1 MNGPLPS
8 ILQPLTRPASW
19 GWRGIIGVRNRRYD
33 RGRGV
38 HRADCPVISVGNLT
52 TGGTGKTPMVR
63 WIVERLRDDG
73 RRPAVLLR
81 GYGSHDPDQSDEARL
96 YREVLDG
103 VPILANPD
111 RVAALHRHLLDE
123 PATDCAVLDDGFQ
136 HRRLHRDLDLVL
148 VDATVPLDSLRM
160 LPAGHLREPLESLR
174 RADAVVITRS
184 AGVDAELSARIES
197 LHGRPPL
204 AWTDHGWSGLE
215 LHADGSLQVE
225 DCSWL
230 DGRRFACRL
239 GIGHPGPVRA
249 QLQAAGGE
257 IVEDLPV
264 RDHAPFAR
272 SELDRLLALEG
283 RVDGIFMTAKD
294 RVKAQP
300 LLDAGC
306 TIPLVVPRLR
316 LRFHAGQAALV
327 ALLEGAMSG

>member
-1 MNGPLPS
+1 MTGPLPS

-19 GWRGIIGVRNRRYD
+19 GWRGIIGVRNRRFD
-33 RGRGV
+33 RGHGV
-38 HRADCPVISVGNLT
+38 HRADRPVISVGNLT

-73 RRPAVLLR
+73 HHPAVLLR
-81 GYGSHDPDQSDEARL
+81 GYGSRDPEQSDEARL
-96 YREVLDG
+96 YREALDG
-103 VPILANPD
+103 VPILADPD
-111 RVAALHRHLLDE
+111 RVAALHRHLLDD

-136 HRRLHRDLDLVL
+136 HRRLHRDIDLVL

-174 RADAVVITRS
+174 RAHAVVITRS
-184 AGVDAELSARIES
+184 SGEDADLASRIEA

-204 AWTDHGWSGLE
+204 AWTDHQWSGLE
-215 LHADGSLQVE
+215 LHVEGTAHVE

-230 DGRRFACRL
+230 EGRRFACRL
-239 GIGHPGPVRA
+239 GIGHPESVRS
-249 QLQAAGGE
+249 QLRAAGGE
-257 IVEDLPV
+257 IVEDMPV

-272 SELDRLLALEG
+272 AEVERLLALEG
-283 RVDGIFMTAKD
+283 QVDGIFMTAKD

-300 LLDAGC
+300 LLEAGC

-316 LRFHAGQAALV
+316 MRFHSGQAALI